1 MNWESPPVLML
12 TPFHHMQ
19 RGNTLTTLRLQTA
32 LRQRGFTVDLLSLE
46 EKGWRDSLREYLI
59 NDKYSLVHGFN
70 ARYFGEVLVEFPELR
85 NLPLILTT
93 TGSDLNY
100 DLKNSGRDLV
110 LAAFAAAEKIIVFHE
125 HFQKL
130 IGDAYPEFYSK
141 LSTIPQGVWLEE
153 RPPLKREMMGLAADN
168 IIFALP
174 SGLRPVKNIELAI
187 DGLQRVYKDFPELRL
202 LIIGP
207 VIDRDYGQMIKQ
219 RVSELNWVFYL
230 GEVLHSEMGS
240 YLSLA
245 DVILNTSQAE
255 GQPQGLLEGMS
266 QNKPAILTAVPGN
279 LDIIEEGRQGYY
291 VRNQEELVAA
301 ARKMLSSAESRQRM
315 GWEARKLV
323 KEKFSLVREIQSYE
337 ELYHQILGPLAQ

>member
-1 MNWESPPVLML
+1 MNWESTPVLML

-59 NDKYSLVHGFN
+59 NGKYSLVHGFN
-70 ARYFGEVLVEFPELR
+70 ARYFGGVLTEFPELR

-110 LAAFAAAEKIIVFHE
+110 LAAFAAAEKIIVFHDY
-125 HFQKL
+125 FQKL
-130 IGDAYPEFYSK
+130 IGDAYPEYCSK
-141 LSTIPQGVWLEE
+141 LSTIPQGVWLEG
-153 RPPLKREMMGLAADN
+153 RPPLKREMIGLAADN
-168 IIFALP
+168 IVFALP
-174 SGLRPVKNIELAI
+174 SGLRPVKDIELAI

-207 VIDRDYGQMIKQ
+207 VIDQDYGQKIKQ
-219 RVSELNWVFYL
+219 RVSELSWVFYL

-245 DVILNTSQAE
+245 DVVLNTSQAE

-266 QNKPAILTAVPGN
+266 QNKPAILTTVPGN

-291 VRNQEELVAA
+291 VRNQEELAA
-301 ARKMLSSAESRQRM
+301 TARKMLSSTESRQRM
-315 GWEARKLV
+315 GWEAGKLV
-323 KEKFSLVREIQSYE
+323 KEKFSLAREIQSYE
-337 ELYHQILGPLAQ
+337 DLYRQVLSP

>member
-1 MNWESPPVLML
+1 MNWESTPVLML

-59 NDKYSLVHGFN
+59 NGKYSLVHGFN
-70 ARYFGEVLVEFPELR
+70 ARYFGGVLTEFPELR

-110 LAAFAAAEKIIVFHE
+110 LAAFAAAEKIIVFHDY
-125 HFQKL
+125 FQKL
-130 IGDAYPEFYSK
+130 IGDAYPEYCSK

-153 RPPLKREMMGLAADN
+153 SPPIKREMIGLAADN
-168 IIFALP
+168 IVFALP
-174 SGLRPVKNIELAI
+174 SGLRPVKDIELAI

-207 VIDRDYGQMIKQ
+207 VIDQDYGQKIKQ
-219 RVSELNWVFYL
+219 RVSELSWVFYL

-245 DVILNTSQAE
+245 DVVLNTSQAE

-266 QNKPAILTAVPGN
+266 QNKPAILTTVPGN

-291 VRNQEELVAA
+291 VRNQEELAA
-301 ARKMLSSAESRQRM
+301 TARKMLSSTESRQRM
-315 GWEARKLV
+315 GWEAGKLV
-323 KEKFSLVREIQSYE
+323 KEKFSLAREIQSYE
-337 ELYHQILGPLAQ
+337 DLYRQVLSP

>member
-1 MNWESPPVLML
+1 MNWESTPVLML

-59 NDKYSLVHGFN
+59 NGKYSLVHGFN
-70 ARYFGEVLVEFPELR
+70 ARYFGGVLTEFPELR

-110 LAAFAAAEKIIVFHE
+110 LAAFAAAEKIIVFHDY
-125 HFQKL
+125 FQKL
-130 IGDAYPEFYSK
+130 IGDAYPEYCSK

-153 RPPLKREMMGLAADN
+153 SPPIKREMIGLAADN
-168 IIFALP
+168 IVFALP
-174 SGLRPVKNIELAI
+174 SGLRPVKDIELAI

-207 VIDRDYGQMIKQ
+207 VIDRDYGQKIKQ

-230 GEVLHSEMGS
+230 GEVLHSDMGN

-291 VRNQEELVAA
+291 VRNQEELAVA

-315 GWEARKLV
+315 GWEAGKLV
-323 KEKFSLVREIQSYE
+323 KEKFSLAREIQSYA
-337 ELYHQILGPLAQ
+337 ELYRQVLSP

>member
-1 MNWESPPVLML
+1 MNWESTPVLML

-59 NDKYSLVHGFN
+59 NGKYSLVHGFN
-70 ARYFGEVLVEFPELR
+70 ARYFGGVLTEFPELR

-110 LAAFAAAEKIIVFHE
+110 LAAFAAAEKIIVFHDY
-125 HFQKL
+125 FQKL
-130 IGDAYPEFYSK
+130 IGDAYPEYCSK
-141 LSTIPQGVWLEE
+141 LSTIPQGVWLEG
-153 RPPLKREMMGLAADN
+153 RPPLKREMIGLAADN
-168 IIFALP
+168 IVFALP
-174 SGLRPVKNIELAI
+174 SGLRPVKDIELAI

-207 VIDRDYGQMIKQ
+207 VIDQDYGQKIKQ

-230 GEVLHSEMGS
+230 GEVLHSDMGS

-245 DVILNTSQAE
+245 DVVLNTSQAE

-266 QNKPAILTAVPGN
+266 QNKPAILTTVPGN

-291 VRNQEELVAA
+291 VRNQEELAA
-301 ARKMLSSAESRQRM
+301 TARKMLSSTESRQRM
-315 GWEARKLV
+315 GWEAGKLV
-323 KEKFSLVREIQSYE
+323 KEKFSLAREIQSYE
-337 ELYHQILGPLAQ
+337 DLYRQVLSP